1 MKSLKALYN
10 CKSYYEEGEI
20 KLMLEPSDRELISRI
35 KLALSRMD
43 EIITLYRSELKEG
56 RFRPRNG
63 EFWERTIEKQ
73 IIEVATTELQ
83 HLTEQESLGE
93 ICKLVDDMEEFAKKA
108 RLVDV

>member
-1 MKSLKALYN
+1 MMP
-10 CKSYYEEGEI
+10 EQG
-20 KLMLEPSDRELISRI
+20 DRKLISRI
-35 KLALSRMD
+35 KQALRRMD

-73 IIEVATTELQ
+73 IVEVATTELQ
-83 HLTEQESLGE
+83 QLTKEESLDE
-93 ICKLVDDMEEFAKKA
+93 MCKLVDEMEEFAKKA

>member
-1 MKSLKALYN
+1 
-10 CKSYYEEGEI
+10 
-20 KLMLEPSDRELISRI
+20 MLEQSDRELISGI
-35 KLALSRMD
+35 KRALSRMD

-73 IIEVATTELQ
+73 IVEVATTELQ
-83 HLTEQESLGE
+83 QLTKEESLDE
-93 ICKLVDDMEEFAKKA
+93 MCKLVDDMEEFAKQA